1 MNLDL
6 PPELKDLDINFITI
20 LFGVYMIVIGVAY
33 YFIYHKHHKRNK
45 IELDE
50 LITLVCKFYVTTI
63 ITTIAIVLGIACIIG
78 ANSFKY
84 DRTELIFSIFF
95 GIGIITIAIINFVFY
110 IKRSLKDLDLEIRDK
125 VRKATIK
132 IGEVLMLIF
141 FIIFIT
147 MPLWRIPKFIEVINN
162 KKELIREIARAFG
175 LCIAA
180 LFLLNALNPVD
191 IKGKV
196 KTLFTKKDKKIK

>member
-20 LFGVYMIVIGVAY
+20 LFGIYMIAIGVAY
-33 YFIYHKHHKRNK
+33 YFIYHKHHKKNK

-50 LITLVCKFYVTTI
+50 LISLVTKFYVTVI
-63 ITTIAIVLGIACIIG
+63 ITTVAIVLGIACIIG
-78 ANSFKY
+78 ANTFK
-84 DRTELIFSIFF
+84 DSRTELVFSIFF
-95 GIGIITIAIINFVFY
+95 GIGIVTIAIINLVFY
-110 IKRSLKDLDLEIRDK
+110 IKRSLKDLDQE
-125 VRKATIK
+125 VREKERRATIK
-132 IGEVLMLIF
+132 IGEILALIF
-141 FIIFIT
+141 FILFIT
-147 MPLWRIPKFIEVINN
+147 MPLWRIPKFIEVIDD
-162 KKELIREIARAFG
+162 KKELIKELVRAFG

-196 KTLFTKKDKKIK
+196 KNLFTKKDKKLK

>member
-20 LFGVYMIVIGVAY
+20 LFGIYMIAIGIAY
-33 YFIYHKHHKRNK
+33 YFIYHKHHKKNK

-50 LITLVCKFYVTTI
+50 LITLVTKFYVTTI
-63 ITTIAIVLGIACIIG
+63 ITTIAVVLGIACIIG

-110 IKRSLKDLDLEIRDK
+110 IKRSLKDLDLEIREK

-132 IGEVLMLIF
+132 IGEVLLLIF
-141 FIIFIT
+141 FIIFIV
-147 MPLWRIPKFIEVINN
+147 MPLWRIPKFIEVIEN
-162 KKELIREIARAFG
+162 KKELTIELIRAFG

-196 KTLFTKKDKKIK
+196 KKLFTKKETKLK

>member
-20 LFGVYMIVIGVAY
+20 LFGIYMIAIGVAY
-33 YFIYHKHHKRNK
+33 YFIYHKHHKKNK

-50 LITLVCKFYVTTI
+50 LISLVTKFFVTVI
-63 ITTIAIVLGIACIIG
+63 ITTVAIVLGIACIIG
-78 ANSFKY
+78 ANTFK
-84 DRTELIFSIFF
+84 DSRTELVFSIFF
-95 GIGIITIAIINFVFY
+95 GIGIITIAIINLVFY
-110 IKRSLKDLDLEIRDK
+110 IKRSLKDLDQEIREK
-125 VRKATIK
+125 ERKATIK
-132 IGEVLMLIF
+132 IGEILALIF
-141 FIIFIT
+141 FILFIT
-147 MPLWRIPKFIEVINN
+147 MPLWRIPKFIEVIDD
-162 KKELIREIARAFG
+162 KKELIKELVRAFG

-196 KTLFTKKDKKIK
+196 KNLFTKKDKKLK

>member
-1 MNLDL
+1 MNLEL
-6 PPELKDLDINFITI
+6 PTELKDLDINFVTI
-20 LFGVYMIVIGVAY
+20 LFGIYMIAIGVAY
-33 YFIYHKHHKRNK
+33 YFIYHKHHKKNK
-45 IELDE
+45 IEFDE
-50 LITLVCKFYVTTI
+50 LITLVTKFYVTTI

-78 ANSFKY
+78 ANAFKY

-110 IKRSLKDLDLEIRDK
+110 IKRSLKDLDLEIREK

-132 IGEVLMLIF
+132 IGEVLELIF

-147 MPLWRIPKFIEVINN
+147 MPLWRIPKFIEVIDD
-162 KKELIREIARAFG
+162 KKELIKELVRAFA

-196 KTLFTKKDKKIK
+196 NKLFTKKEAKLK

>member
-1 MNLDL
+1 MNLEL
-6 PPELKDLDINFITI
+6 PTELKDLDINFVTI
-20 LFGVYMIVIGVAY
+20 LFGIYMIAIGVAY
-33 YFIYHKHHKRNK
+33 YFIYHKHHKKNK
-45 IELDE
+45 IEFDE
-50 LITLVCKFYVTTI
+50 LITLVTKFYVTTI
-63 ITTIAIVLGIACIIG
+63 ITTIAIALGIACIIG
-78 ANSFKY
+78 ANAFKY

-110 IKRSLKDLDLEIRDK
+110 IKRSLKDLDLEIREK

-132 IGEVLMLIF
+132 IGEVLELIF

-147 MPLWRIPKFIEVINN
+147 MPLWRIPKFIEVIDD
-162 KKELIREIARAFG
+162 KKELIKELVRAFG

-196 KTLFTKKDKKIK
+196 KKLFTKKDVKLK

>member
-1 MNLDL
+1 
-6 PPELKDLDINFITI
+6 
-20 LFGVYMIVIGVAY
+20 
-33 YFIYHKHHKRNK
+33 
-45 IELDE
+45 
-50 LITLVCKFYVTTI
+50 
-63 ITTIAIVLGIACIIG
+63 
-78 ANSFKY
+78 
-84 DRTELIFSIFF
+84 
-95 GIGIITIAIINFVFY
+95 
-110 IKRSLKDLDLEIRDK
+110 
-125 VRKATIK
+125 
-132 IGEVLMLIF
+132 MLIF

>member
-1 MNLDL
+1 MNLEL
-6 PPELKDLDINFITI
+6 PEELKNLDINLVTI
-20 LFGVYMIVIGVAY
+20 LFGIYMIAIGVAY
-33 YFIYHKHHKRNK
+33 YFIYHKHHKKNK

-50 LITLVCKFYVTTI
+50 LITLVTKFYVTTI
-63 ITTIAIVLGIACIIG
+63 ITTIAVVLGITCIIG
-78 ANSFKY
+78 AGAFK
-84 DRTELIFSIFF
+84 DSRTELIFSIFF

-110 IKRSLKDLDLEIRDK
+110 IKRSLKDLDLEIREK

-132 IGEVLMLIF
+132 IGEVLELIF

-147 MPLWRIPKFIEVINN
+147 MPLWRIPKFIEVFEN
-162 KKELIREIARAFG
+162 KKELVEELVRAFG

-196 KTLFTKKDKKIK
+196 KKLFSKKKTKLK